1 MVRSAQETVE
11 HHQDEVE
18 WRTVRIA
25 ELAEKVETATSA
37 LKRERQGR
45 REDAQDMQQLQE
57 SALERER
64 QGRREDAQDVQQLH
78 ECNTFQ
84 TSLIASLRKEVERWK
99 WSEMVDAYGRHS
111 WMHRETRQ
119 TVFVCPF

>member
-1 MVRSAQETVE
+1 M
-11 HHQDEVE
+11 E

-45 REDAQDMQQLQE
+45 REDAQDVQQLQE
-57 SALERER
+57 R
-64 QGRREDAQDVQQLH
+64 
-78 ECNTFQ
+78 NTFQ

-99 WSEMVDAYGRHS
+99 WSEVVDAYGRHS